1 MGCKAL
7 GELINITKADLNNKI
22 GNTHSIVETHKKISS
37 ILKTY
42 KAISKTGEQ
51 EHPIVTHESIDKEGH
66 ADRHYGRNTRKHIHN
81 CSSMGNV
88 KTPDICQVWR
98 HHKQGII
105 C

>member
-1 MGCKAL
+1 MM
-7 GELINITKADLNNKI
+7 EN
-22 GNTHSIVETHKKISS
+22 
-37 ILKTY
+37 LKTY

-81 CSSMGNV
+81 CCSMGNV